1 MVAAEG
7 RGRGMDWMMGG
18 MEPAAF
24 WAAMAVTLFAGF
36 VKGSVGFAMPL
47 IMVSA
52 FNGFLPPEMA
62 VAGLI
67 LPTLVTNLFQSTRQ
81 GMGAAWGSVKAYRR
95 FLIGTVVFILL
106 SAPLLT
112 VIPRVAYL
120 LILGVPVT
128 VFAGLQLAG
137 VPLALP
143 LRHRA
148 RAEWGLGVLG
158 GLFGGISGIWGPP
171 LLVYLLS
178 VGAEKQ
184 EVVRVQGVVFLIGA
198 VALLAAHLRTGVA
211 DAAGLGFSAALVGP
225 ALLGMLV
232 GFRVQDRLDQA
243 RFRRWT
249 QGLLVLTGLNLVRQ
263 AVM

>member
-1 MVAAEG
+1 MGWA
-7 RGRGMDWMMGG
+7 MGG
-18 MEPAAF
+18 MDPLAF

-67 LPTLVTNLFQSTRQ
+67 LPTLVTNLFQATRQ
-81 GMGAAWGSVKAYRR
+81 GVKAAVGSVRTYRR

-112 VIPRVAYL
+112 VIPRMAYL
-120 LILGVPVT
+120 LLLGVPVT
-128 VFAGLQLAG
+128 AFAALQLAG

-148 RAEWGLGVLG
+148 GAEWGLGIVG
-158 GLFGGISGIWGPP
+158 GMFGGISGIWGPP

-178 VGAEKQ
+178 VGAEKA

-211 DAAGLGFSAALVGP
+211 DAASLGFSAALVVP
-225 ALLGMLV
+225 AMLGMAV
-232 GFRVQDRLDQA
+232 GVRVQDRLDQA

-249 QGLLVLTGLNLVRQ
+249 QALLVLTGLNLVRQ
-263 AVM
+263 ALV

>member
-1 MVAAEG
+1 
-7 RGRGMDWMMGG
+7 MDWMMGG
-18 MEPAAF
+18 MDPLAF

-36 VKGSVGFAMPL
+36 VKGAVGFAMPL

-52 FNGFLPPEMA
+52 FSAFLPPEMA

-67 LPTLVTNLFQSTRQ
+67 LPTLITNLSQATRQ
-81 GMGAAWGSVKAYRR
+81 GTGAAWESVRSYRR
-95 FLIGTVVFILL
+95 FLIATVVFIIL

-112 VIPRVAYL
+112 VIPRTAYL

-148 RAEWGLGVLG
+148 AAEWGLGILG
-158 GLFGGISGIWGPP
+158 GVFGGISGIWGPP

-178 VGAEKQ
+178 TGVQKTET
-184 EVVRVQGVVFLIGA
+184 VRVQGVVFLIGA
-198 VALLAAHLRTGVA
+198 VALLVAHLRTGVA
-211 DAAGLGFSAALVGP
+211 DAASLGFSAALVVP
-225 ALLGMLV
+225 AMLGMLI
-232 GFRVQDRLDQA
+232 GYRVQDRLDQA
-243 RFRRWT
+243 RFRWWT
-249 QGLLVLTGLNLVRQ
+249 QALLVLTGLNLVRQ
-263 AVM
+263 ALV

>member
-1 MVAAEG
+1 
-7 RGRGMDWMMGG
+7 MDWAMGG
-18 MEPAAF
+18 MGPLAF

-36 VKGSVGFAMPL
+36 VKGAVGFAMPL

-67 LPTLVTNLFQSTRQ
+67 LPTLVTNLLQATRQ
-81 GMGAAWGSVKAYRR
+81 GMVAAIGSVVAYRR
-95 FLIGTVVFILL
+95 FLIGTVVFIVV
-106 SAPLLT
+106 SAPFLT

-120 LILGVPVT
+120 LLLGVPVT
-128 VFAGLQLAG
+128 AFAAAQLAG

-148 RAEWGLGVLG
+148 RAEWGLGILG
-158 GLFGGISGIWGPP
+158 GLFGGVSGIWGPP

-178 VGAEKQ
+178 VGAEKA
-184 EVVRVQGVVFLIGA
+184 EMVRVQGVVFLIGA
-198 VALLAAHLRTGVA
+198 VALLVAHLRTGVA
-211 DAAGLGFSAALVGP
+211 DAESLGFSAALVVP
-225 ALLGMLV
+225 ALLGMVV
-232 GFRVQDRLDQA
+232 GYRVQDRLDQA

-249 QGLLVLTGLNLVRQ
+249 QALLVLTGLNLVRQ
-263 AVM
+263 ALL

>member
-1 MVAAEG
+1 
-7 RGRGMDWMMGG
+7 MDWAMAGLD
-18 MEPAAF
+18 PVAF

-67 LPTLVTNLFQSTRQ
+67 LPTLVTNLFHATRQ
-81 GMGAAWGSVKAYRR
+81 GMGEALASIRTYRR
-95 FLIGTVVFILL
+95 FLIGTVVFIVL

-112 VIPRVAYL
+112 VIPRTAYL

-143 LRHRA
+143 LRHRRA
-148 RAEWGLGVLG
+148 AEWGLGVLG

-178 VGAEKQ
+178 TGVQKAEM
-184 EVVRVQGVVFLIGA
+184 VRVQGVVFLIGA
-198 VALLAAHLRTGVA
+198 VALLVAHLRTGVA
-211 DAAGLGFSAALVGP
+211 DAASLGFSAALVVP
-225 ALLGMLV
+225 AMIGMV
-232 GFRVQDRLDQA
+232 IGYRVQDRLDQA

-249 QGLLVLTGLNLVRQ
+249 QGLLVVTGLNLVRQ
-263 AVM
+263 ALT